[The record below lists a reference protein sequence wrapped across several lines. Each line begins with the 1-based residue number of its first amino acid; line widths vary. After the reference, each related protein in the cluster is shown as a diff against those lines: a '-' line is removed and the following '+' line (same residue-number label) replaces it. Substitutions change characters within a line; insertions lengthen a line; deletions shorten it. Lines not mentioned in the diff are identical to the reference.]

1 MTCHEFKT
9 ENAKKSLPTQE
20 IVENTARL
28 FKALGDPTR
37 MKIICALA
45 KDELCVSCLA
55 DTLNMEQSAISHQL
69 KILRD
74 LRVISSRREGKSIF
88 YSLNDDHIFDI
99 VNNAVAHMN
108 ITERRKGYVTRT

>member
-1 MTCHEFKT
+1 MTEHNHKIET
-9 ENAKKSLPTQE
+9 QRVKKALPPQE

-45 KDELCVSCLA
+45 KEELCVCCLA
-55 DTLNMEQSAISHQL
+55 ETLSMEQSAISHQL

-74 LRVISSRREGKSIF
+74 LRIVTTRREGKSIF
-88 YSLNDDHIFDI
+88 YALDDDHIFDI
-99 VNNAVAHMN
+99 VNNAVAHMKHN
-108 ITERRKGYVTRT
+108 